1 MNNII
6 SIIENNNYE
15 TKLISNDKYIF
26 VNKENNCE
34 EIQIYFKDHVYN
46 VSFPIKNSNYNYKTF
61 FTSKS
66 ECREYLRQ
74 ILEYMFH

>member
-6 SIIENNNYE
+6 CIIENNNYK
-15 TKLISNDKYIF
+15 TKEISDNKYIF

-34 EIQIYFKDHVYN
+34 EIQIYLKDYMYY
-46 VSFPIKNSNYNYKTF
+46 VSFPLKNSDYNYKTS
-61 FTSKS
+61 FTSQ
-66 ECREYLRQ
+66 EGCREYMRQ

>member
-6 SIIENNNYE
+6 DIIENNNYE
-15 TKLISNDKYIF
+15 TKEMGNDKYIF
-26 VNKENNCE
+26 VNREDNCKEIRVYYKNN
-34 EIQIYFKDHVYN
+34 VYN
-46 VSFPIKNSNYNYKTF
+46 VSFPIKNSIYNYKTV